1 MEPNVINVVHDH
13 LRINDVVSLPVED
26 RFAAAA
32 APPPQIAAM
41 IPPLPPS
48 IIPQPNVINV
58 VHDDLRIIDVVSL
71 PVEHRFAAAAPM
83 IPHRRRQ
90 RQVRRPVVHLMVLR
104 NGRSTHY
111 NLRR

>member
-1 MEPNVINVVHDH
+1 ME
-13 LRINDVVSLPVED
+13 
-26 RFAAAA
+26 
-32 APPPQIAAM
+32 
-41 IPPLPPS
+41 
-48 IIPQPNVINV
+48 PNVINV

-71 PVEHRFAAAAPM
+71 PVEHRFAAAAPPPPQIAAMIPPPPPPPPPM

>member
-1 MEPNVINVVHDH
+1 ME
-13 LRINDVVSLPVED
+13 
-26 RFAAAA
+26 
-32 APPPQIAAM
+32 
-41 IPPLPPS
+41 
-48 IIPQPNVINV
+48 PNVINV

-71 PVEHRFAAAAPM
+71 PVEDRFAAAAPPPPQIAAMIPPPPPM

-104 NGRSTHY
+104 NERSTHY